1 MHEFDTQNEID
12 FLVTEYIP
20 GVTLDSKLASGALP
34 TKEVLSLGT
43 QLAEGLSAA
52 HEQGIVHRDLEPP
65 NLRLT
70 PERRLKI
77 LDFGLAQLI
86 PHASDRGLTATLTQ
100 LQEVVG
106 TLPYIATGRNERCTQ
121 RYLGHWGR
129 VVRNGNRIAP
139 IS

>member
-1 MHEFDTQNEID
+1 VHEFDTQNEID

-52 HEQGIVHRDLEPP
+52 HEQGIVHRDLKPP

-70 PERRLKI
+70 PDRRLKI

-106 TLPYIATGRNERCTQ
+106 TLPYMAPELLRGEMSDARSAIWATG
-121 RYLGHWGR
+121 
-129 VVRNGNRIAP
+129 VVLYEMATG
-139 IS
+139 